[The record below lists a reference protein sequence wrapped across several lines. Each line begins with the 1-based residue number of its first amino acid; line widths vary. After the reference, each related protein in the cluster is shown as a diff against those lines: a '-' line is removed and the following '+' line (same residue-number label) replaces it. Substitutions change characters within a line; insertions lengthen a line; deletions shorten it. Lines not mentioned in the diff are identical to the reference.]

1 MIINVKKLLL
11 SFSQEKAFQRRIK
24 KSRQKDR
31 QRGGDDGDGDV
42 SEMRIQL
49 EKLGLTLK
57 EISGDGYVTL

>member
-11 SFSQEKAFQRRIK
+11 SLSQEKAFQRRIK